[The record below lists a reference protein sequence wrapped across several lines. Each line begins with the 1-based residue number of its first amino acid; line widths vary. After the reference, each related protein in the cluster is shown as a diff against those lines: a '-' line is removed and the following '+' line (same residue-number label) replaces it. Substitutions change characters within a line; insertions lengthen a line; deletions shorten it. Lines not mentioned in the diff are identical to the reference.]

1 MYRSSVP
8 ASVLFSL
15 AGYGRIRRLRTLL
28 IASTALVGVI
38 APSAQADEI
47 IDGGATEEVNG
58 AGGGTQPS
66 PWNVGDNLRV
76 GNTSAGTLNI
86 LNGGEVD
93 NLNGTVG
100 FANGSTGEVT
110 VTGTGSSWTN
120 TGILDV
126 GLYGDGTLNILNGG
140 SVNNDLGRIGTGA
153 GSTGEVTVTG
163 TGSSWTSTDTLIV
176 GRYGIGTLN
185 IADGGSVGNV
195 DASIG
200 NLTDSFGTATVTG
213 AGSNWTNTGELVVG
227 NNGQGALNIAD
238 EGAVSNG
245 QGVIAYQ
252 TGSTGDATVSGAG
265 SSWTNTGALYVG
277 YNGDATLTIE
287 NGGTVDS
294 DQGIVGNSAG
304 STGGVTVTGT
314 GSSWTNSGALAVGFS
329 GAGTLDIEDGGTLSF
344 TTNGAIGDGTGS
356 SGTVTVTGAGSNLTG
371 AGDLAIGYNGSG
383 TLTLSDG
390 GTLSADIVSLGE
402 RTGSTGT
409 LNIGAATGD
418 TAAGAGTVSTPLLAF
433 GDGTGTLVFNH
444 TDTAYGF
451 GADISGNGTVLHEAG
466 TTLFSGDS
474 SGYTGTFH
482 LTGGTIGGN
491 GILGGTLDVGSGATV
506 APGNSVGT
514 LNVTNAT
521 FNTGSVYEVELNDG
535 GFAAGTNNDLLNAGG
550 TVTINGGTVHV
561 TPENGT
567 DDGSSYTAPGTY
579 TIVTAGSVTGTFDSP
594 TATDDYVFLDF
605 TLAYDASNVYLNS
618 QRAAFFS
625 DIARTP
631 NQRAVAGPLTGL
643 GAGNAVYDAMAG
655 LVGGAD
661 DARAA
666 LDALSG
672 EIHASVKTAL
682 LEDSRFAREA
692 ALDRLGDA
700 DASDKPYGFWTRGF
714 GSWADWDSDGNAA
727 ELDRSIGGIFFGGD
741 MEVADRFRLGVFG
754 GYADSRIDVDDRAS
768 SAAVQTWNLGVY
780 GGGSWNGFG
789 LSAGGSYAWHDID
802 ADRMAAFSGFS
813 NSLSADYNARSAQV
827 FSEAAYRLSFDTADI
842 EPFVKLAYVHLKTDA
857 YDETGGAAALAA
869 SSQTAHATFTTLG
882 LRGEHR
888 VSMGQGTVRLTG
900 SGGWR
905 HAFGHVPT
913 TRHAFASGSAAFTVA
928 GVPVAGDM
936 FVFDFGATTNLAAD
950 IAIGLSY
957 GGRFGDGFLDQGLS
971 ATITVPF

>member
-28 IASTALVGVI
+28 IASTALVGVV
-38 APSAQADEI
+38 APSAQADEV
-47 IDGGATEEVNG
+47 IDGGTTEEVNG

-126 GLYGDGTLNILNGG
+126 GLYGGGALNIEDGG
-140 SVNNDLGRIGTGA
+140 AVDSSSGRIGNGALATGEATITGA
-153 GSTGEVTVTG
+153 GS
-163 TGSSWTSTDTLIV
+163 SWTNSTNLTV
-176 GRYGIGTLN
+176 GGEGTGTLN

-195 DASIG
+195 DGI
-200 NLTDSFGTATVTG
+200 
-213 AGSNWTNTGELVVG
+213 
-227 NNGQGALNIAD
+227 I
-238 EGAVSNG
+238 
-245 QGVIAYQ
+245 
-252 TGSTGDATVSGAG
+252 
-265 SSWTNTGALYVG
+265 
-277 YNGDATLTIE
+277 ATL
-287 NGGTVDS
+287 
-294 DQGIVGNSAG
+294 AG
-304 STGGVTVTGT
+304 STGTATVTGT
-314 GSSWTNSGALAVGFS
+314 GSSWTNSGELTIGNG
-329 GAGTLDIEDGGTLSF
+329 GAGTLDIEAGGTVASDGGI
-344 TTNGAIGDGTGS
+344 IGRQSSATGD
-356 SGTVTVTGAGSNLTG
+356 VTVTGAGSSWTSTNNIIVGFDGAGTIDIADGATVGSDSGSVGFSAGVTGEAVVTG
-371 AGDLAIGYNGSG
+371 AGSSWTNTNTLTLGYFGNG
-383 TLTLSDG
+383 TLTVSDG
-390 GTLSADIVSLGE
+390 ATVGADWTILGS
-402 RTGSTGT
+402 RAGATGT
-409 LNIGAATGD
+409 LNIGAASGD
-418 TAAGAGTVSTPLLAF
+418 TAMGAGTVNTPRLDFL
-433 GDGTGTLVFNH
+433 DGTGTLVFNH

-451 GADISGNGTVLHEAG
+451 GADISGNGTILHEAG

-474 SGYTGTFH
+474 SGFTGTFD

-535 GFAAGTNNDLLNAGG
+535 GFTAGTNNDLLNAGG
-550 TVTINGGTVHV
+550 TVTIDGGTVHV

-605 TLAYDASNVYLNS
+605 VLAYDASNVYLNS

-643 GAGNAVYDAMAG
+643 GAGNAVYDAMIG
-655 LVGGAD
+655 LVGGAH

-700 DASDKPYGFWTRGF
+700 DASGKPYGFWTRGF

-741 MEVADRFRLGVFG
+741 MEVANRFRLGAFG
-754 GYADSRIDVDDRAS
+754 GYADSRIDVDDRTS
-768 SAAVQTWNLGVY
+768 SATVQTWNLGVY
-780 GGGSWNGFG
+780 GGGSWNGVG

-913 TRHAFASGSAAFTVA
+913 TRHAFASGSTAFTVA
-928 GVPVAGDM
+928 GVPVAGDA
-936 FVFDFGATTNLAAD
+936 FVFDFGAATNLAAD
-950 IAIGLSY
+950 IAVGLSY